1 MIEIRYEERQGRK
14 SKVSEQRPPD
24 VGLQLRALRQKRGLS
39 LRTLAE
45 LCDLSPNT
53 ISLIE
58 RGDSSPS
65 VSTLHRLATALDV
78 HITAF
83 FEERVEPVHAVL
95 TRATERRR
103 SGNAYVL
110 LESLGTGLEEK
121 SIEPFLVTMEPG
133 ADSGQQPIVHTGQE
147 MVYCLQGEVEYEVA
161 AQPYRLAVGDT
172 LLFEAHLPHRWRNP
186 GGSPATFLLV
196 FGEAGGTQPA
206 EQHLRA

>member
-1 MIEIRYEERQGRK
+1 MEESQGRK
-14 SKVSEQRPPD
+14 SKMSEERGPD

-65 VSTLHRLATALDV
+65 VSTLHRLATALNV

-83 FEERVEPVHAVL
+83 FEERAEPVETVL
-95 TRATERRR
+95 THAAERPR
-103 SGNAYVL
+103 SGNAHVL
-110 LESLGTGLEEK
+110 LESLGTGLEEQ
-121 SIEPFLVTMEPG
+121 SIEPFLVTMKPG
-133 ADSGQQPIVHTGQE
+133 ADSGQQPMVHTGQE

-161 AQPYRLAVGDT
+161 SQLHRLAEGDT
-172 LLFEAHLPHRWRNP
+172 LLFEARLPHRWRNP
-186 GGSPATFLLV
+186 GGSPAIFLLI
-196 FGEAGGTQPA
+196 FGEASGTQPA
-206 EQHLRA
+206 EKHLRA

>member
-1 MIEIRYEERQGRK
+1 M
-14 SKVSEQRPPD
+14 SEQGTPD
-24 VGLQLRALRQKRGLS
+24 VGSQLRALRQKRGLS

-65 VSTLHRLATALDV
+65 VSTLHRLATALGV

-83 FEERVEPVHAVL
+83 FEERAEPVQAVL
-95 TRATERRR
+95 TRAAERRR
-103 SGNAYVL
+103 SGNAHVF

-121 SIEPFLVTMEPG
+121 SLEPFLVTMKPG
-133 ADSGQQPIVHTGQE
+133 TDSGQQPMVHTGQE

-172 LLFEAHLPHRWRNP
+172 LLFEARLPHRWRNP
-186 GGSPATFLLV
+186 GSGPATFLLV
-196 FGEAGGTQPA
+196 FGEAGGTRPA